1 MRSEAIGNYPSRA
14 MESQLGQITILI
26 GVLLARAK
34 SAPLMHCAVKLRE
47 KFSPRAIKTRA
58 STEEE
63 GISRVKTA
71 TSWVSS
77 FGMEGGSRGVG

>member
-34 SAPLMHCAVKLRE
+34 SAPLMHCAVKLRG
-47 KFSPRAIKTRA
+47 KFSLHAMKTRV
-58 STEEE
+58 STEEG

-77 FGMEGGSRGVG
+77 FGMEGGSREVG